1 MPPKKSSKRAR
12 AENDEVAPRASQ
24 ASRRSSGSRTGNED
38 VTSPRQDAPQFV
50 DEEALKPLR
59 ATIGAV
65 GHEGQEVELV
75 PMRVESQ
82 GKTILGWHGTFR
94 NVAVR
99 ISTQDTMCATAL
111 VSAIL
116 PIRD

>member
-1 MPPKKSSKRAR
+1 MPPKKTAKR
-12 AENDEVAPRASQ
+12 PRVESDDLLPRQ
-24 ASRRSSGSRTGNED
+24 LSTRRSSGSRGRLSSTQE
-38 VTSPRQDAPQFV
+38 REEAPVFV
-50 DEEALKPLR
+50 DSEALKPLR

-75 PMRVESQ
+75 PMSIESQ

-94 NVAVR
+94 NIAVR
-99 ISTQDTMCATAL
+99 FSKNDTMFATAL

-116 PIRD
+116 PVEE